1 MSAHMNSTQPDDWND
16 MDDGRAPTCTVE
28 GGVAA
33 GLPVENVRGKLTKD
47 APLAKHVWFKS
58 GGDAD
63 WLFEPADLEDLRD
76 FLEVLDPGIP
86 VMPLGVGSNMIIR
99 DGGVPGVVIK
109 LGAPF
114 AEVKVTG
121 ETTLQAGAFAPVSMV
136 ARRAAKAGIDGL
148 RFFIGIPGSVGGVT
162 KMNGGCYGRETRD
175 VLVDCDVILPGGEFV
190 TLTNADLQY
199 SYRHSALPEGAVVVA
214 VRFEGFPGDPD
225 EIKADMTRISNQRKE
240 SQPIGSM
247 TGGSTF
253 KNPEGHSS
261 WKLID
266 EAGLRGYAHG
276 GAQVSG
282 KHCNFLINTGNAT
295 STEIEELGELVR
307 DKVYANSGIQLEWEI
322 RRVGRP

>member
-1 MSAHMNSTQPDDWND
+1 MNSNQPYKQAGDWND

-28 GGVAA
+28 GSVAA
-33 GLPVENVRGKLTKD
+33 PVPTDIVRGKLTKD

-58 GGDAD
+58 GGNVD
-63 WLFEPADLEDLRD
+63 WLFEPADLEDLRT
-76 FLEVLDPGIP
+76 FLEALDPSIP

-114 AEVKVTG
+114 ADVKVTG
-121 ETTLQAGAFAPVSMV
+121 ETTLQAGAFAPASVL
-136 ARRAAKAGIDGL
+136 ARRAAKASIDGL

-162 KMNGGCYGRETRD
+162 RMNGGCYGRETCD

-214 VRFEGFPGDPD
+214 VRFEGFPGDPK
-225 EIKADMTRISNQRKE
+225 EIKTDMARISNQRKE

-266 EAGLRGYAHG
+266 DAGLRGFTHG
-276 GAQVSG
+276 GAQVSD
-282 KHCNFLINTGNAT
+282 KHCNFLINTGTAT
-295 STEIEELGELVR
+295 STDIEELGELVR
-307 DKVYANSGIQLEWEI
+307 EKVYANSGIQLEWEI